1 MRPSGWAVSQSDWW
15 PYHKKK
21 MGQTQVKR
29 GRTPWEQ
36 KEEIAIYKSRRR
48 SLEQHPLHK
57 PPRKPT
63 LLTPWFRASSLQN
76 CETIHFCWSKP
87 TNLWKCLL
95 VLKPDLGQ
103 NRKPPCPGVAG
114 RPLVPCTAPDGVCK
128 RQDPP
133 CVHTT
138 EVSLMQLPHVG
149 EWCCRSAQLN
159 TLFNTLCLQ
168 RDLFQWVILNM
179 CSLNILMSLLSP
191 SLVDFVFHGTGSKTQ
206 EWCGPRQIIKAQKN
220 RKHGLRNSMPDSAIN
235 SQDGAKC

>member
-1 MRPSGWAVSQSDWW
+1 MRTQGRCCHV
-15 PYHKKK
+15 
-21 MGQTQVKR
+21 QVK
-29 GRTPWEQ
+29 
-36 KEEIAIYKSRRR
+36 AR
-48 SLEQHPLHK
+48 SPQQHPLHT
-57 PPRKPT
+57 PPRKLT
-63 LLTPWFRASSLQN
+63 LLTPCFRASSLQN
-76 CETIHFCWSKP
+76 CEIIHFSWSML

-114 RPLVPCTAPDGVCK
+114 RPLVPCAAPDGVCK
-128 RQDPP
+128 QQDPP

-179 CSLNILMSLLSP
+179 CYLNIWMFLLSP
-191 SLVDFVFHGTGSKTQ
+191 SLVDFVFHGTGNKTQ
-206 EWCGPRQIIKAQKN
+206 GWCSPWQIIIAQKN
-220 RKHGLRNSMPDSAIN
+220 RKRRLRNSTPDSAMN
-235 SQDGAKC
+235 SQDGAKR